1 VGIPK
6 SLDLCINVGNGRE
19 IRMGRALT
27 LRQDYASDDLKRLA
41 RASRDSNQTRRL
53 LALSVIYDGDSR
65 AAAARIGGVGRQ
77 IVRDWVERFNAEGPG
92 GLIDRKAPGN
102 PSKLN
107 DGQRAALAQIVER
120 GPIPA
125 VDDVVRWRLIDL
137 TAWVW
142 DEFRLSLSETT
153 MSRELKALGFAKISA
168 RPRHQAQN
176 TEALA
181 AFKKISPPR
190 SRKSGTGLRPASR

>member
-1 VGIPK
+1 
-6 SLDLCINVGNGRE
+6 
-19 IRMGRALT
+19 MGRALM
-27 LRQDYASDDLKRLA
+27 LRQDYASDDLKGLA
-41 RASRDSNQTRRL
+41 LASLDANQTRRL
-53 LALSVIYDGDSR
+53 LALSVIYDGGSR
-65 AAAARIGGVGRQ
+65 AAAARVGGVGRQ
-77 IVRDWVERFNAEGPG
+77 IVRDWVERFNSEGPS

-107 DGQRAALAQIVER
+107 DEQRAALAQIVER

-125 VDDVVRWRLIDL
+125 VDGVMRWRLIDL
-137 TAWVW
+137 KAWVW

-153 MSRELKALGFAKISA
+153 MSWELKALGFAKISA

-181 AFKKISPPR
+181 AFKKTSPPW
-190 SRKSGTGLRPASR
+190 SRKSGTGLHQASR